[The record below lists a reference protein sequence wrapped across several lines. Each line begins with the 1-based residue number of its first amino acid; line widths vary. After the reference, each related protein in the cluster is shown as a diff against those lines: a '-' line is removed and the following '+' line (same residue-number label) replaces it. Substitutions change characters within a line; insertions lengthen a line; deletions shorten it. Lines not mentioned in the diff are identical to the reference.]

1 MNYIY
6 FDNAST
12 TKLDE
17 RVFDKMTPY
26 FCDVYANASS
36 THTCGDMAY
45 QAIEESRDIIANILN
60 CSHSEIYFTAGGTES
75 NNIALRGV
83 MHNYDGG
90 HLIVSSIEHDSVYNT
105 ALALEK
111 EGYEVSFAPVNVDG
125 HVDLSRLEDLIR
137 PDTKLI
143 SVMLVN
149 NETGCIQPIDQIVAL
164 AKSRGVLVHTDCVQ
178 AVGHMPIDL
187 EEMGVDMMSMSA
199 HKFGGPK
206 GVGALYVSN
215 RVKLSPYMTGGDQ
228 ESGYRSG
235 TYNTPAIVGMAQAL
249 NYSQEE
255 EYYMPLVDM
264 LSSALIEKLT
274 NIDEVHINGISPR
287 QSGIVNI
294 YVKGVPNKLMVQ
306 LLDLKG
312 IAISIGSACSA
323 GMDEPSRTLTAMGK
337 SNEEVGS
344 SIRISLYKYNT
355 LDEVNQLCQILSDI
369 ILSHRSK
376 VAFRPLDNTTNI

>member
-1 MNYIY
+1 MDYIY

-12 TKLDE
+12 TQLDK

-45 QAIEESRDIIANILN
+45 QAIEEARDTISRILN
-60 CSHSEIYFTAGGTES
+60 CRHSEIYFTAGGTES
-75 NNIALRGV
+75 NNMALRGV
-83 MHNYDGG
+83 MHNYDRG

-143 SVMLVN
+143 SIMLVN
-149 NETGCIQPIDQIVAL
+149 NETGCVQPIDQIVSL
-164 AKSRGVLVHTDCVQ
+164 AKTRGILVHTDSVQ

-187 EEMGVDMMSMSA
+187 EKMGVDMMSMSA

-206 GVGALYVSN
+206 GVGALFVSN
-215 RVKLSPYMTGGDQ
+215 NVKLSSYMTGGDQ

-255 EYYMPLVDM
+255 DYYMPLVDM

-274 NIDEVHINGISPR
+274 KIDGVHINGTAPR

-323 GMDEPSRTLTAMGK
+323 GMDDPSRTLVAMGK
-337 SNEEVGS
+337 SDEEVNS
-344 SIRISLYKYNT
+344 SVRISLYKYNT
-355 LDEVNQLCQILSDI
+355 LDEVDKLYQLLSDI
-369 ILSHRSK
+369 ISNYRSK
-376 VAFRPLDNTTNI
+376 VAFRTIDTTANI